1 MIILNYCKARDM
13 GGIWRDFVEVFFL
26 CNRQENMSKF
36 MQQHNNYE
44 RVDIIQIF
52 GCKTKMWILGDQ
64 AGGGL
69 S

>member
-1 MIILNYCKARDM
+1 M

-64 AGGGL
+64 A
-69 S
+69 